1 MDLPR
6 TIPTSFVPKPASVA
20 ARRFHS
26 DFTGAFSF
34 FSYVILGIVFALAIS
49 VFFYGRI
56 LSATKA
62 SKDAQLMQAEATIDS
77 ATVRGF
83 VQLRNRLSSGAK
95 LLDNHVA
102 FSNFFAL
109 IETILPTPTRF
120 NSMHLTVTGA
130 NTGVKKISFEGV
142 GVAKSFNALAVASGA
157 FATEGRIKDAIFSNI
172 VVNKDN
178 SVSFTLSASLDP
190 TLVVFAPP
198 PASAPA
204 PASASSS
211 APLP

>member
-6 TIPTSFVPKPASVA
+6 TIPTSFVPQPASTA

-34 FSYVILGIVFALAIS
+34 LAYAVLGIIFALAIG

-62 SKDAQLMQAEATIDS
+62 SKDAQLIQAEATIDP

-109 IETILPTPTRF
+109 IETLLPTPVRF
-120 NSMHLTVTGA
+120 NSVHLTVTGA
-130 NTGVKKISFEGV
+130 NTSAKKIGLEGT
-142 GVAKSFNALAVASGA
+142 GVAKSFNALAAASGA

-172 VVNKDN
+172 VVNRDN
-178 SVSFTLSASLDP
+178 SVSFVLSASLDP
-190 TLVVFAPP
+190 TLVAFAPP
-198 PASAPA
+198 SAPASA
-204 PASASSS
+204 ASSS